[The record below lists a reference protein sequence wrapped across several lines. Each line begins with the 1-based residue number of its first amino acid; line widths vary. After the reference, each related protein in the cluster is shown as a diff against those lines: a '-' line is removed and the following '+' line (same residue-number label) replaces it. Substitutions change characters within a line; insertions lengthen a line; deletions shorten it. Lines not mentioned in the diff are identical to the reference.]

1 MAPEPDELPTGRLAP
16 RARLVWRARLTLH
29 LLLAL
34 IFGAVFTSFFDG
46 VVQTLS
52 WVPAAVLL
60 IVIAVVPGV
69 RWRRWRWAVHETE
82 IDTLEGVFVLRR
94 TLIPIARVQHVET
107 RRDVW
112 EQALGL
118 ATVAI
123 YTAAG
128 GHAIPL
134 LREADAARVRSRI
147 GELARL
153 ELEAHGPD
161 A

>member
-1 MAPEPDELPTGRLAP
+1 M
-16 RARLVWRARLTLH
+16 WRARWARH
-29 LLLAL
+29 LLVAL
-34 IFGAVFTSFFDG
+34 IAAGAVTYFFDG
-46 VVQTLS
+46 LPQTLV
-52 WVPAAVLL
+52 WVLPALALL
-60 IVIAVVPGV
+60 GMLVVPGL
-69 RWRRWRWAVHETE
+69 RWRRWRWAVRETE
-82 IDTLEGVFVLRR
+82 IDTLAGVLVVRR

-107 RRDVW
+107 TKGVLERS
-112 EQALGL
+112 LGL

-134 LREADAARVRSRI
+134 LLEADAAHVRLRI

-153 ELEAHGPD
+153 ELESHGPD

>member
-1 MAPEPDELPTGRLAP
+1 MAADDLPTGRLAP
-16 RARLVWRARLTLH
+16 QARLVWRARWARRLLIA
-29 LLLAL
+29 LLAA
-34 IFGAVFTSFFDG
+34 GAVTYFFDG
-46 VVQTLS
+46 LPQALV
-52 WVPAAVLL
+52 WVLPALALL
-60 IVIAVVPGV
+60 GMLVEPGV
-69 RWRRWRWAVHETE
+69 RWRRWRWAVRETE
-82 IDTLEGVFVLRR
+82 IDTLEGVLTVRR

-107 RRDVW
+107 TKGVL
-112 EQALGL
+112 EQTLGL

-134 LREADAARVRSRI
+134 LPEADAARVRRRI

-153 ELEAHGPD
+153 EHEAHDPD